1 MLSELARH
9 HAAGVFLSITT
20 LDTELR
26 KVMEPRTSPPAA
38 RLAAIREL
46 AAAGIPVGVNVAPII
61 PGLTDHEMPAILK
74 AAAEAG
80 ATSAGYTVVRLPY
93 AVAPLFEKWLETH
106 FPDRKEKVLNRLRAM
121 RGGKLYDAQWG
132 KRFSGEGIFAE
143 QIAQMFEVARRKAG
157 IQKRQAANFP
167 RRHFVVQAARNFR
180 YSPDVQTLVEDFL
193 QYLRH
198 ERGQSDNTAKTY
210 AALLGKFTAWAA
222 KQNLTD
228 WKSVELKH
236 LMAFLQHERARPLA
250 DEPEESTKRLSGES
264 VYLEIAALRAFY
276 KFAENEKFLPANI
289 AENLSLPRRWKR
301 LPKALSNDEIAKLLA
316 PETPETPEN
325 LCDQAILELA
335 YASGLRLSELKNL
348 RLEQLHLDAGF
359 INVIGKGNKERVVPV
374 GKKAVESLNRYIEIG
389 RPKLVTAKSPA
400 NVFLTKRGTPFA
412 AVTLWLHIKNRV
424 RRAGVERNITP
435 HMLRHSF
442 ATHLLEHGADLRV
455 IQELLGHANIST
467 TEIYTH
473 VTGNRLREIHR
484 KFHPR
489 A

>member
-1 MLSELARH
+1 M
-9 HAAGVFLSITT
+9 
-20 LDTELR
+20 
-26 KVMEPRTSPPAA
+26 
-38 RLAAIREL
+38 
-46 AAAGIPVGVNVAPII
+46 N
-61 PGLTDHEMPAILK
+61 
-74 AAAEAG
+74 
-80 ATSAGYTVVRLPY
+80 
-93 AVAPLFEKWLETH
+93 
-106 FPDRKEKVLNRLRAM
+106 
-121 RGGKLYDAQWG
+121 
-132 KRFSGEGIFAE
+132 
-143 QIAQMFEVARRKAG
+143 
-157 IQKRQAANFP
+157 
-167 RRHFVVQAARNFR
+167 
-180 YSPDVQTLVEDFL
+180 TLVEDFL

-210 AALLGKFTAWAA
+210 AALLGKFTAWAE
-222 KQNLTD
+222 KEKITD
-228 WKSVELKH
+228 WRQVELKH
-236 LMAFLQHERARPLA
+236 LMAFLAHERGRKAAVGRPSSRTEV
-250 DEPEESTKRLSGES
+250 EPKNVSRRLSGES

-301 LPKALSNDEIAKLLA
+301 LPKALSNDEIKKLLA
-316 PETPETPEN
+316 PENPETPES

-374 GKKAVESLNRYIEIG
+374 GRTAVAALNRFIEVG
-389 RPKLVTAKSPA
+389 RPKLVTPKSPA

-412 AVTLWLHIKNRV
+412 SVTLWLHIKNRV
-424 RRAGVERNITP
+424 RRAGVERNMTP

-455 IQELLGHANIST
+455 IQELLGHASIGT

>member
-1 MLSELARH
+1 M
-9 HAAGVFLSITT
+9 
-20 LDTELR
+20 
-26 KVMEPRTSPPAA
+26 
-38 RLAAIREL
+38 
-46 AAAGIPVGVNVAPII
+46 
-61 PGLTDHEMPAILK
+61 
-74 AAAEAG
+74 
-80 ATSAGYTVVRLPY
+80 
-93 AVAPLFEKWLETH
+93 
-106 FPDRKEKVLNRLRAM
+106 
-121 RGGKLYDAQWG
+121 
-132 KRFSGEGIFAE
+132 
-143 QIAQMFEVARRKAG
+143 
-157 IQKRQAANFP
+157 
-167 RRHFVVQAARNFR
+167 
-180 YSPDVQTLVEDFL
+180 QTLVEDFL

-210 AALLGKFTAWAA
+210 AALLGKFTDWAA
-222 KQNLTD
+222 RQNLTD
-228 WKSVELKH
+228 WQSVELKH
-236 LMAFLQHERARPLA
+236 LMAFLQFERARNVLPTGRGRGRPAPNLEDDVADPSPQPSPLGG
-250 DEPEESTKRLSGES
+250 EREKTRRLSGES

-276 KFAENEKFLPANI
+276 KFAENEIILPANP
-289 AENLSLPRRWKR
+289 AEHLSLPRRWKR
-301 LPKALSNDEIAKLLA
+301 LPKALSNDEIKKLLA
-316 PETPETPEN
+316 PEKPETPQS

-374 GKKAVESLNRYIEIG
+374 GRTAVAALNRYIEVG
-389 RPKLVTAKSPA
+389 RPKLVTPKSPA

-424 RRAGVERNITP
+424 RRAGVERNMTP

-455 IQELLGHANIST
+455 IQELLGHASIGT

>member
-1 MLSELARH
+1 MMNS
-9 HAAGVFLSITT
+9 
-20 LDTELR
+20 
-26 KVMEPRTSPPAA
+26 
-38 RLAAIREL
+38 
-46 AAAGIPVGVNVAPII
+46 
-61 PGLTDHEMPAILK
+61 
-74 AAAEAG
+74 
-80 ATSAGYTVVRLPY
+80 
-93 AVAPLFEKWLETH
+93 
-106 FPDRKEKVLNRLRAM
+106 
-121 RGGKLYDAQWG
+121 
-132 KRFSGEGIFAE
+132 
-143 QIAQMFEVARRKAG
+143 
-157 IQKRQAANFP
+157 
-167 RRHFVVQAARNFR
+167 
-180 YSPDVQTLVEDFL
+180 LVEDFL

-210 AALLGKFTAWAA
+210 AALLGKFTTWSAT
-222 KQNLTD
+222 QNLTD

-236 LMAFLQHERARPLA
+236 LMAFLQHERERPLV
-250 DEPEESTKRLSGES
+250 DEPKESTKRLSSES
-264 VYLEIAALRAFY
+264 VYLEIAALRALY
-276 KFAENEKFLPANI
+276 RFAENERLLPANV

-301 LPKALSNDEIAKLLA
+301 LPKALTNDEITKLLTPA
-316 PETPETPEN
+316 LPETPES

-374 GKKAVESLNRYIEIG
+374 GRQAVEALNRFIQAG
-389 RPKLVTAKSPA
+389 RPKLVTPKSPA
-400 NVFLTKRGTPFA
+400 NVFLTRRGTPFA
-412 AVTLWLHIKNRV
+412 AVTLWLRIKHRV
-424 RRAGVERNITP
+424 LRAGVSRNLTP

-467 TEIYTH
+467 TEVYTH

>member
-1 MLSELARH
+1 M
-9 HAAGVFLSITT
+9 
-20 LDTELR
+20 
-26 KVMEPRTSPPAA
+26 
-38 RLAAIREL
+38 
-46 AAAGIPVGVNVAPII
+46 NV
-61 PGLTDHEMPAILK
+61 
-74 AAAEAG
+74 
-80 ATSAGYTVVRLPY
+80 
-93 AVAPLFEKWLETH
+93 
-106 FPDRKEKVLNRLRAM
+106 
-121 RGGKLYDAQWG
+121 
-132 KRFSGEGIFAE
+132 
-143 QIAQMFEVARRKAG
+143 
-157 IQKRQAANFP
+157 
-167 RRHFVVQAARNFR
+167 
-180 YSPDVQTLVEDFL
+180 LVEDFL

-210 AALLGKFTAWAA
+210 AGLLGKFTAWAA
-222 KQNLTD
+222 GQSLTA
-228 WKSVELKH
+228 WNQVELKH
-236 LMAFLQHERARPLA
+236 LMAFLQHERSRNVLPTGRGAASRVTA
-250 DEPEESTKRLSGES
+250 DAAKSSKRLSGES

-276 KFAENEKFLPANI
+276 KFAESEKMLPTNP

-301 LPKALSNDEIAKLLA
+301 LPKALSNDEIKQLLKPEQ
-316 PETPETPEN
+316 PETPQS

-359 INVIGKGNKERVVPV
+359 VNVIGKGNKERVVPV
-374 GKKAVESLNRYIEIG
+374 GRTAVAALNRFIEAG
-389 RPKLVTAKSPA
+389 RPKLVTPKSPA
-400 NVFLTKRGTPFA
+400 NVFLTQRGTPFA

-424 RRAGVERNITP
+424 RRAGVERNMTP

-455 IQELLGHANIST
+455 IQQLLGHANIST